1 MDLLTL
7 LPTLEPYER
16 IVVATKT
23 QIDNAISYRGNITSV
38 TINTEDVYTNVNQ
51 ICLLH
56 NGETLYLYVNHTT
69 RRNRVKYKLADITS
83 IVIT

>member
-7 LPTLEPYER
+7 LPTLEPYTR

-23 QIDNAISYRGNITSV
+23 QIYNAISYRGNITSV